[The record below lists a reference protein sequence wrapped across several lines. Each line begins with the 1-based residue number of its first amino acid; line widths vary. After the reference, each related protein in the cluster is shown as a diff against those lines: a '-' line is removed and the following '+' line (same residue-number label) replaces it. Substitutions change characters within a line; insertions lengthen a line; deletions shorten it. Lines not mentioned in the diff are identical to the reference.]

1 MRDVYDLPDK
11 EKKNIRSKFLKSE
24 FLVHN
29 LSLIISK
36 FRGGNEDSDE
46 LMNEI
51 IPNIFYSYE
60 DIRQL
65 YEALTEDDNRFSYDK
80 LKSNFVDHVFFYLCK
95 YYINDIDDGDNNFA
109 VMKESF
115 YKDMGIFYDD
125 LYNNFIIDKY
135 RIKKSSFRD
144 YYKIEKVSDEDA
156 ICYIHNDGIPGIVKD
171 LLEINFDKSP
181 VTEYNFTGRKFVFC
195 KATDFDSERKKI
207 KLRITRYFVG
217 DLLKLISNNYLKV
230 STDESDQDKYELAEC
245 EVQELDKENK
255 NGRIY
260 SSESVE
266 VDDDGFSII

>member
-24 FLVHN
+24 FLVKN

-36 FRGGNEDSDE
+36 FRGDNEDSDE

-95 YYINDIDDGDNNFA
+95 YYINDINDGDNNFA
-109 VMKESF
+109 AMKESF

-135 RIKKSSFRD
+135 CIKKSSFND
-144 YYKIEKVSDEDA
+144 YYKIETVSDEDV
-156 ICYIHNDGIPGIVKD
+156 ICYIHSSDIPGIVKD
-171 LLEINFDKSP
+171 LLEINFDESP

-195 KATDFDSERKKI
+195 KATDFDSEMKKI

-245 EVQELDKENK
+245 EVQELGKENK

-260 SSESVE
+260 NSESIE
-266 VDDDGFSII
+266 MDDDGFSII

>member
-24 FLVHN
+24 FLVKN

-36 FRGGNEDSDE
+36 FRGDNEDSDE

-60 DIRQL
+60 DIRKL
-65 YEALTEDDNRFSYDK
+65 YDGLTEDNRYTYDS
-80 LKSNFVDHVFFYLCK
+80 LKSSFIDHVFFYLCK
-95 YYINDIDDGDNNFA
+95 YYINDIDNGDNNFA
-109 VMKESF
+109 AMKESF
-115 YKDMGIFYDD
+115 YKDMRIFYDD

-135 RIKKSSFRD
+135 RIKKSSFND
-144 YYKIEKVSDEDA
+144 YYKIETVSDKDV
-156 ICYIHNDGIPGIVKD
+156 ICYIHSSDIPGIVKD
-171 LLEINFDKSP
+171 LLEVNFDESP
-181 VTEYNFTGRKFVFC
+181 VIEYNFVGCKFVFC
-195 KATDFDSERKKI
+195 RSTDYDPKRKKF

-230 STDESDQDKYELAEC
+230 STDESNQDECVLAEC

-260 SSESVE
+260 NSESIE
-266 VDDDGFSII
+266 MDDDGFSII

>member
-1 MRDVYDLPDK
+1 MRDVYELPNK

-24 FLVHN
+24 FLVNN
-29 LSLIISK
+29 LALIISK
-36 FRGGNEDSDE
+36 FRSDNEDSEE

-65 YEALTEDDNRFSYDK
+65 YEALTEDDNRFLYDG

-95 YYINDIDDGDNNFA
+95 YYINDIDDGNNNFA
-109 VMKESF
+109 NMKESF

-135 RIKKSSFRD
+135 CIKKSSYYD
-144 YYKIEKVSDEDA
+144 YYKIETISDDIL
-156 ICYIHNDGIPGIVKD
+156 ICYISNNDIPGIVKD

-181 VTEYNFTGRKFVFC
+181 VVEYNFTGYKFIFC
-195 KATDFDSERKKI
+195 KASDPDSKKRKF

-230 STDESDQDKYELAEC
+230 STDESDQDEYVLAEC
-245 EVQELDKENK
+245 KVQELDKENK

-266 VDDDGFSII
+266 VDDDGFSIV